1 MPTQH
6 GERDMKDH
14 AKDQA
19 KDRALLGSELLP
31 STATP
36 PTAPPVPLTPSQRAL
51 VMRADLLQGV
61 APEAVHRWLTEAPV
75 RWAQRGDILIHIGV
89 AHHTL
94 FIVMSGEL
102 SVWLESQPCAAN
114 AGVQRATAAGAR
126 KQIARIGPGETAG
139 EQSLI
144 SLADEQLPI
153 AWAIASEDC
162 CVLAVPSSMFWQS
175 MQAEPK
181 IALNLLRVLSA
192 RVRKAN
198 AGFSEALAQQQRL
211 MQDAE
216 TDVLTGLY
224 NRRWMDRHYPRALAC
239 KHPAHRPASILMID
253 LDHFKRVND
262 EHGHTVG
269 DQVLFQAA
277 RRIEFALRPGDLC
290 ARYGGDEFCVLLP
303 AVDLPL
309 ATGIAQRICASV
321 ARQPFALSS
330 GATLPVSVSI
340 GVACWDQQEPLDALL
355 HAADGALYR
364 AKRQGRNRATA
375 VQRPVLV

>member
-1 MPTQH
+1 
-6 GERDMKDH
+6 MKDH
-14 AKDQA
+14 A
-19 KDRALLGSELLP
+19 LEGSAHLP
-31 STATP
+31 SND
-36 PTAPPVPLTPSQRAL
+36 APPQVRLTPEQRAL

-61 APEAVHRWLTEAPV
+61 APDAVHRWLTDAPV
-75 RWAQRGDILIHIGV
+75 RWIPRGDILIQMGV
-89 AHHTL
+89 AHNTL
-94 FIVMSGEL
+94 FILLSGEL
-102 SVWLESQPCAAN
+102 SVWLESPNAAFT
-114 AGVQRATAAGAR
+114 ADAQRAAAAGAR

-144 SLADEQLPI
+144 SLVDGQLPI
-153 AWAIASEDC
+153 AWAIANEDC
-162 CVLAVPSSMFWQS
+162 YVLAVPSAMFWQS

-211 MQDAE
+211 VQDAE
-216 TDVLTGLY
+216 TDALTGLY
-224 NRRWMDRHYPRALAC
+224 NRRWMDRYYPRALLC
-239 KHPAHRPASILMID
+239 KHSTQRPASILMID

-262 EHGHTVG
+262 EHGHAVG

-290 ARYGGDEFCVLLP
+290 ARYGGEEFCVLLP
-303 AVDLPL
+303 AVDLRL

-330 GATLPVSVSI
+330 GETLPVSVSI
-340 GVACWDQQEPLDALL
+340 GVACWDQQEPLDVLL
-355 HAADGALYR
+355 HAADGALYQ
-364 AKRQGRNRATA
+364 AKRQGRNRVIAA
-375 VQRPVLV
+375 QRPVLI

>member
-1 MPTQH
+1 LPIWRMPTQH

-14 AKDQA
+14 A
-19 KDRALLGSELLP
+19 LLGLELLP
-31 STATP
+31 STAMP
-36 PTAPPVPLTPSQRAL
+36 PAAPPVRLTAAQREL
-51 VMRADLLQGV
+51 VMRSDLLQGV
-61 APEAVHRWLTEAPV
+61 APAAIQSWLTDAPV
-75 RWAQRGDILIHIGV
+75 RWIQRGDTLIHIGV
-89 AHHTL
+89 AHNTL
-94 FIVMSGEL
+94 FVLLSGEL
-102 SVWLESQPCAAN
+102 SVWLESQPPAAN
-114 AGVQRATAAGAR
+114 AGVQRGATACAR

-144 SLADEQLPI
+144 SMTDGQLPI
-153 AWAIASEDC
+153 AWAIAHEDC
-162 CVLAVPSSMFWQS
+162 CVLAVPSAMFWQS

-211 MQDAE
+211 TQDAE
-216 TDVLTGLY
+216 TDALTGLY
-224 NRRWMDRHYPRALAC
+224 NRRWMDRHYPRALLC
-239 KHPAHRPASILMID
+239 KHAAQKSASILMID

-262 EHGHTVG
+262 EHGHAVG

-290 ARYGGDEFCVLLP
+290 ARYGGEEFCVLLQT
-303 AVDLPL
+303 VDLPL

-355 HAADGALYR
+355 HAADGALYQ
-364 AKRQGRNRATA
+364 AKRQGRNRVIA

>member
-1 MPTQH
+1 
-6 GERDMKDH
+6 MKDQ
-14 AKDQA
+14 ANDQA
-19 KDRALLGSELLP
+19 KDRALWGRDLLP
-31 STATP
+31 STAAP
-36 PTAPPVPLTPSQRAL
+36 PTAPPVRLTPAQRAL

-61 APEAVHRWLTEAPV
+61 APTVVHRWLTEAPV
-75 RWAQRGDILIHIGV
+75 RWVQRGDILIHIGV

-94 FIVMSGEL
+94 FIVLSGEL

-114 AGVQRATAAGAR
+114 AGVQRAAAASAR
-126 KQIARIGPGETAG
+126 KQIACIGPGETAG

-181 IALNLLRVLSA
+181 IALNLLRLLSA
-192 RVRKAN
+192 RVHKAN
-198 AGFSEALAQQQRL
+198 AGFSEALAHQQRL
-211 MQDAE
+211 EQDAE
-216 TDVLTGLY
+216 TDALTGLY

-239 KHPAHRPASILMID
+239 KHSAHRPTSILMID

-303 AVDLPL
+303 GVDLPL

-330 GATLPVSVSI
+330 GATLAVSVSI
-340 GVACWDQQEPLDALL
+340 GVACWDQQELLDALL
-355 HAADGALYR
+355 HTADGALYQ
-364 AKRQGRNRATA
+364 AKRQGRNRVIAA
-375 VQRPVLV
+375 QRTELV

>member
-1 MPTQH
+1 MAYGAHTNAT

-14 AKDQA
+14 A
-19 KDRALLGSELLP
+19 LEGSALLP
-31 STATP
+31 SND
-36 PTAPPVPLTPSQRAL
+36 APPQARLTPAQRAL

-61 APEAVHRWLTEAPV
+61 APDAVHRWLTEAPV
-75 RWAQRGDILIHIGV
+75 RWIPRGDILIQMGV
-89 AHHTL
+89 AHNTL
-94 FIVMSGEL
+94 FIVLSGEL
-102 SVWLESQPCAAN
+102 SVWLESQPSAAN
-114 AGVQRATAAGAR
+114 ADAQRAAAAGAR

-144 SLADEQLPI
+144 SLVDGQLPI
-153 AWAIASEDC
+153 AWAIANEDC
-162 CVLAVPSSMFWQS
+162 YVLAIPSAMFWQT

-198 AGFSEALAQQQRL
+198 AGVSEALAQQQRL
-211 MQDAE
+211 VQDAE
-216 TDVLTGLY
+216 TDALTGLY
-224 NRRWMDRHYPRALAC
+224 NRRWMDRHYPRALSC
-239 KHPAHRPASILMID
+239 KHTGHKPTSILMID

-262 EHGHTVG
+262 QHGHAVG

-290 ARYGGDEFCVLLP
+290 ARYGGEEFCVLLP
-303 AVDLPL
+303 GVDLTL

-330 GATLPVSVSI
+330 GATLPLSVSI
-340 GVACWDQQEPLDALL
+340 GVACWDQQEPLDVLL
-355 HAADGALYR
+355 HAADGALYQ
-364 AKRQGRNRATA
+364 AKRQGRNRVIAA
-375 VQRPVLV
+375 QRPVLI

>member
-1 MPTQH
+1 MADGAHTNAT

-14 AKDQA
+14 A
-19 KDRALLGSELLP
+19 LEGSALLP
-31 STATP
+31 SND
-36 PTAPPVPLTPSQRAL
+36 APPQARLTPAQRTL

-75 RWAQRGDILIHIGV
+75 RWVQRGDILIHIGV

-94 FIVMSGEL
+94 FIVLSGEL

-114 AGVQRATAAGAR
+114 AGVQRAAAAGAR
-126 KQIARIGPGETAG
+126 KRIGRIRPGETAG
-139 EQSLI
+139 EHSLI
-144 SLADEQLPI
+144 SLSDGQLPI
-153 AWAIASEDC
+153 AWAIAHEDC
-162 CVLAVPSSMFWQS
+162 CVLAVPSEMFWQS

-198 AGFSEALAQQQRL
+198 AGFTEALAQQQRL

-216 TDVLTGLY
+216 TDALTGLY
-224 NRRWMDRHYPRALAC
+224 NRRWMDRHYPRALLC
-239 KHPAHRPASILMID
+239 KHAVQKSASILMID

-262 EHGHTVG
+262 EHGHVVG

-290 ARYGGDEFCVLLP
+290 ARYGGEEFCVLLP

-340 GVACWDQQEPLDALL
+340 GVACWDQQESLDALL
-355 HAADGALYR
+355 HAADGALYQ
-364 AKRQGRNRATA
+364 AKRQGRNRVIAA
-375 VQRPVLV
+375 LRPVLV